1 MAFKTVTYKVRG
13 MKQDISE
20 SAFDSDYSF
29 ENMNIRIDNR
39 NNNTLLSIEQEMGN
53 RQIVDIRI
61 YKDLNYETYQQS
73 ISELPFFVLG
83 CCEIDKYLV
92 LFGKSDNDDYIARLE
107 LCDDNTWRLVYIFEN
122 AHLNF
127 KYDHPIETLGCVE
140 TEQIKK
146 VYFVDGISPLR
157 SVNIVSEEQINNVF
171 LLQASMITGE
181 EVFTIT
187 KKWGVQDFYPL
198 GKVQFAFN
206 YETELETKT
215 NLIEISPLFDCTK
228 EHDCF
233 DGDGANKY
241 AAHTFHC
248 RIDNLNNSFKWVNIY
263 IFHWTSEGNPTI
275 KQQRFNIKELTF
287 LDKDISFDAPEVS
300 DYTGNI
306 LDLTRCSSNIIPL
319 TMASKDNYLFLG
331 NIKQGIPKIEDKVEC
346 VNAGFVYKLIGNEF
360 YTGNN
365 KSDDDLMTYT
375 PKNTTYK
382 GSNYDYMGYR
392 KDNWYKFGIIAQHST
407 GAWSNVISLNENTSL
422 GILEDG
428 VVQCDKH
435 SRTFV
440 NQNSARFYI
449 PRFQISISKEYLK
462 SLRQQGFVK
471 IKPVCVVPEPEQR
484 TVITQGIAC
493 PTIYAGKNRLDNS
506 SYTQFS
512 TGSYFFRP
520 YCADSLVD
528 INESNQ
534 TFSLKYSYTLR
545 DVDDLILP
553 NNIWEKDSNDRP
565 LRNEGLRLYD
575 RQINTNPKYDEVKS
589 SLFHFNNPYREYR
602 HGFSL
607 PPKNTINAE
616 LELSNLNF
624 SEFYWQNIN
633 LFNDDN
639 NPLLEGLTRTL
650 DTYSIQSAYKVHQM
664 LHVNNYKN
672 TIFVD
677 STINTFNSPEIDF
690 GINGELNYGI
700 NTVTN
705 FLNSSKVEVCGY
717 AQITGSSSDFEV
729 TSKKFQLK
737 YEHYSCDPNIDH
749 GGKLAEGYEQGLVL
763 TRNSGNLESSDL
775 CKLLFK
781 HKNNSSSVFSFHSG
795 PFWLDTKVVL
805 RTRTFEPD
813 HLHYWHH
820 SSFLHASR
828 NPAGDNA
835 ENALSFTT
843 MVLPATPY
851 ITAYSCFRDS
861 SSYTGIPDF
870 FYVIPTR
877 DVHDRTNEYVIYG
890 FRDPKQLE
898 VGEDSGLSIKF
909 DGRILATSWSGE
921 LMSTKECT
929 ITTRHDYGGR
939 PILTVKHK
947 NYPEERPYLLTDVG
961 IDSYP
966 AYRINPINVSNSDV
980 LCEIIAD
987 ENYRLFSSTGLTHD
1001 AYVFKNDDAEHTAI
1015 TNASWNFKPYNNFH
1029 FNMDALVYGSSMRY
1043 DFGGIAAYVNDPNH
1057 GNYLP
1062 WRYFHTPFKASNAI
1076 YSHLFSSA
1084 YYFDYDYGFNPT
1096 QTTVKWDD
1104 DTYVSYYAFP
1114 VRPWIL
1120 PYDETTHNNAWTR
1133 DNSVLIVDNRS
1144 DVGQPN
1150 VSYSIGHPNKYGCH
1164 VYMPFSTSFPHA
1176 AFDPYYAHAL
1186 YPFMHSNTEI
1196 GFNLTSSKVAD
1207 ESDYFHKRPTN
1218 NSTVSFLYSGVTNYI
1233 DVPNQPTETK
1243 QEYYNKDEANHN
1255 IFELDTNYN
1264 LFHKEFYYNEPNI
1277 EIEGQSQSLTAAMK
1291 WYRGFSTLLTK
1302 DTYNSACTGFALT
1315 KSNFIGNTAFSGIL
1329 PQLYTKHG
1337 DACSLRLRGDYVVKV
1352 GSEVIQEH
1360 IRNIIFAED
1369 TLNINLKYNL
1379 SPHIVFCTK
1388 NLNYTLPQSNTS
1400 NLYIPGNKFKP
1411 EFYYKRF
1418 LNEFINNDISLDS
1431 SRVWYGLNHITQ
1443 PAGNIATV
1451 FLSTAG
1457 ARRFIYP
1464 HTGTWHNIDLDVLNL
1479 NFNSTPYWVS
1489 KNSVNDYQCNILDNN
1504 IKELIVEDQQ
1514 QTLLNTNYKFAHFT
1528 SLLEDSYGENDSSV
1542 KMKQR
1547 TLDEYWF
1554 LNIVNLINTNITDSP
1569 YTNNVGFY
1577 SWKECGNSKTI
1588 PSIEELEDPTSD
1600 EVILNYD
1607 EGDTY
1612 FQRYNCVKTY
1622 LSDTNQ
1628 QNDIGETASV
1638 MIESYIN
1645 LDGIRKKG
1653 IYNTA
1658 EFRDSNIYLHP
1669 QNDTNIDL
1677 INPIYSKQNT
1687 LITHREIDF
1696 RYTDSTLTHYP
1707 TLIMWSSQKMFGN
1720 EEDYWMQFP
1729 ENNMYYASG
1738 NNGAIQN
1745 LSTFQ
1750 DQVYCLQE
1758 HGFSQLDFNSKALID
1773 TDNANPISITS
1784 IEGTRLTHN
1793 TYLSDNIGTQNKWSV
1808 VTSKYGIYFVDDT
1821 LQSIY
1826 RFSVNGIEDLSQ
1838 LYNFKTWTKLNTTT
1852 IDSTWNPTDWNK
1864 SLVSSYD
1871 LSNNDVYF
1879 TNKDYCLCFN
1889 ESLDSFTSFYSYNNT
1904 PYMVSYKDKFFAI
1917 KTDHDIDGSYLYQ
1930 NHENYSKLLFDEP
1943 FDSYVELLVNADL
1956 IYDKVFNFIEYYN
1969 DVYTFDD
1976 HLIPNHRSYNYLR
1989 VYNEYQDTGEVQTDM
2004 LSRQKFRLWKTQIP
2018 RHNFPNSRDRIR
2030 GAWCKVRLINKPRI
2044 DDIFRDQL
2052 HLISVNYTLPDQP
2065 LKQSFS
2071 EN

>member
-61 YKDLNYETYQQS
+61 YKDLSYETYQQS

-92 LFGKSDNDDYIARLE
+92 LFGKSDNGDYIARLE
-107 LCDDNTWRLVYIFEN
+107 LYDDNTWRLVYIFEN
-122 AHLNF
+122 ASLNF
-127 KYDHPIETLGCVE
+127 KYNHPVETLGCVE

-187 KKWGVQDFYPL
+187 KEWGAQGFYPL

-233 DGDGANKY
+233 DGDGANQY

-263 IFHWTSEGNPTI
+263 IFHWISEGNPTI
-275 KQQRFNIKELTF
+275 KQQRFNIEELTF
-287 LDKDISFDAPEVS
+287 LDKRIDFDAPEVS

-331 NIKQGIPKIEDKVEC
+331 NIKQGIPKLEDKVEC

-360 YTGNN
+360 YTGDN

-375 PKNTTYK
+375 PRNTTYK

-493 PTIYAGKNRLDNS
+493 PTIYAGTNRLDKS

-528 INESNQ
+528 IDENNH

-545 DVDDLILP
+545 DVNDLILP
-553 NNIWEKDSNDRP
+553 NNIWEKDSNGRP
-565 LRNEGLRLYD
+565 LRNEGYRLYE

-624 SEFYWQNIN
+624 SEFYWQDTK
-633 LFNDDN
+633 LFNGSN
-639 NPLLEGLTRTL
+639 NLLSDLTNTL
-650 DTYSIQSAYKVHQM
+650 DTYSIQSAYNVKDK
-664 LHVNNYKN
+664 LHINNYRN

-677 STINTFNSPEIDF
+677 STINTFNSPEIDY
-690 GINGELNYGI
+690 GINGELNYGV

-717 AQITGSSSDFEV
+717 AQVTGSSSDFKV
-729 TSKKFQLK
+729 SAKKFELK
-737 YEHYSCDPNIDH
+737 YERYSCTSHDC
-749 GGKLAEGYEQGLVL
+749 KLAEGYENGLAL
-763 TRNSGNLESSDL
+763 TGNIANPDNNDL
-775 CKLLFK
+775 CNLLFK
-781 HKNNSSSVFSFHSG
+781 HKNNSSSVFSFHTG
-795 PFWLDTKVVL
+795 PFWLDTKIVL
-805 RTRTFEPD
+805 RTKTLKD
-813 HLHYWHH
+813 SHSTWHP
-820 SSFLHASR
+820 SSFLHAKR
-828 NPAGDNA
+828 TPAASKA
-835 ENALSFTT
+835 EGSTSFTINI
-843 MVLPATPY
+843 AKDEPY
-851 ITAYSCFRDS
+851 ITSYPCFLNS
-861 SSYTGIPDF
+861 SSSGVPN
-870 FYVIPTR
+870 FYYVLPTE
-877 DVHDRTNEYVIYG
+877 DVNDRTKEYVIYG
-890 FRDPKQLE
+890 FRDPKQLDD
-898 VGEDSGLSIKF
+898 GMNSDLKKDFS
-909 DGRILATSWSGE
+909 GRILATSWSGE
-921 LMSTKECT
+921 LMSTKQCT
-929 ITTRHDYGGR
+929 ITTRDTLGR
-939 PILTVKHK
+939 PILTVKHNTLSAPK
-947 NYPEERPYLLTDVG
+947 ERPYLLTDVG
-961 IDSYP
+961 IDYYP
-966 AYRINPINVSNSDV
+966 PYRINPVNISNSDV

-1001 AYVFKNDDAEHTAI
+1001 AFVFVNDDTNHTTAE
-1015 TNASWNFKPYNNFH
+1015 NASWNSHPCNNFH
-1029 FNMDALVYGSSMRY
+1029 FNMDALVWGSNMRY
-1043 DFGGIAAYVNDPNH
+1043 DFGGIASYVDDPNH

-1062 WRYFHTPFKASNAI
+1062 WRYFHTPFKAANAI
-1076 YSHLFSSA
+1076 FSHLFSSA
-1084 YYFDYDYGFNPT
+1084 YYFDYDYGFSPT
-1096 QTTVKWDD
+1096 QTTLKWDD
-1104 DTYVSYYAFP
+1104 DNYISYYAFP

-1120 PYDETTHNNAWTR
+1120 PYDETTHNNAWYR
-1133 DNSVLIVDNRS
+1133 DNSVTITDDRS

-1150 VSYSIGHPNKYGCH
+1150 VSYTIGHPNKYGCH

-1196 GFNLTSSKVAD
+1196 GFNLTSGFVAN
-1207 ESDYFHKRPTN
+1207 ESDWFHKRPTYN
-1218 NSTVSFLYSGVTNYI
+1218 RTISFLYSGVTNYI
-1233 DVPNQPTETK
+1233 DILNQPRSTK
-1243 QEYYNKDEANHN
+1243 QIYYNKDVVNHN
-1255 IFELDTNYN
+1255 IVELDTNYS
-1264 LFHKEFYYNEPNI
+1264 LFNKEIYYSEPDI
-1277 EIEGQSQSLTAAMK
+1277 EIVGQSQSLTAAMK
-1291 WYRGFSTLLTK
+1291 WYRGFSTLLNEDK
-1302 DTYNSACTGFALT
+1302 YKSACTGLALT
-1315 KSNFIGNTAFSGIL
+1315 KSNFIGNTVFSGIL

-1337 DACSLRLRGDYVVKV
+1337 NTCSLRLHGDVVRKV
-1352 GSEVIQEH
+1352 GSEDIQ
-1360 IRNIIFAED
+1360 RSMSSIIFDEAP
-1369 TLNINLKYNL
+1369 LSVNLKYNL
-1379 SPHIVFCTK
+1379 SPHIVFCTS
-1388 NLNYTLPQSNTS
+1388 NLNYTLPQSDTS
-1400 NLYIPGNKFKP
+1400 NLYVSGNKFQP
-1411 EFYYKRF
+1411 EFYYKSF
-1418 LNEFINNDISLDS
+1418 LNEFIDNS
-1431 SRVWYGLNHITQ
+1431 STPWIGLTYPSQ
-1443 PAGNIATV
+1443 PGGYMASV
-1451 FLSTAG
+1451 FLSTPG
-1457 ARRFIYP
+1457 ARRFVYP
-1464 HTGTWHNIDLDVLNL
+1464 HTGTWHNIDLNLLNL
-1479 NFNSTPYWVS
+1479 NFNSTPYWVY
-1489 KNSVNDYQCNILDNN
+1489 KNNVSDYQCNILDNN
-1504 IKELIVEDQQ
+1504 IKELIIEDQQ
-1514 QTLLNTNYKFAHFT
+1514 QILFNANYKFAHFT
-1528 SLLEDSYGENDSSV
+1528 SLLEGSYDENDRSV
-1542 KMKQR
+1542 KLKQR
-1547 TLDEYWF
+1547 ALDEYWF
-1554 LNIVNLINTNITDSP
+1554 LNIVNLINTSITDSP

-1588 PSIEELEDPTSD
+1588 PSTEELEDPTSD

-1622 LSDTNQ
+1622 LSDADQ

-1645 LDGIRKKG
+1645 LDGIKKQG
-1653 IYNTA
+1653 VYNTA
-1658 EFRDSNIYLHP
+1658 EFRDSNIYLDPH
-1669 QNDTNIDL
+1669 NATNIDL

-1687 LITHREIDF
+1687 LVTHREIDF

-1826 RFSVNGIEDLSQ
+1826 RFSANGIEDLSQ
-1838 LYNFKTWTKLNTTT
+1838 LYSFKTWTKLNTTT
-1852 IDSTWNPTDWNK
+1852 IDSTWNPIGWNK

-1904 PYMVSYKDKFFAI
+1904 HYMISYKDKFFAI
-1917 KTDHDIDGSYLYQ
+1917 KTDHDINGSYLYQ

-2030 GAWCKVRLINKPRI
+2030 GVWCKVRLINKPRI

-2065 LKQSFS
+2065 LKQNFS